1 MTKMCEKK
9 TLILGGSNNI
19 MHADP
24 TSWSKPHQGRQDL
37 EVHPLDPD
45 PPRSRSPERH
55 ERHWGEKHVA
65 YQESPDLCWEMSP
78 KKMGHNKTLVERIES
93 ITPKNGKVQSLQSIT
108 LVADVI
114 QMPRRSDRLFR
125 NPLQGILNYSKN
137 LLDDGTPP
145 ASICKCLYS

>member
-1 MTKMCEKK
+1 MWHIRKAPIF
-9 TLILGGSNNI
+9 LLR
-19 MHADP
+19 DVP
-24 TSWSKPHQGRQDL
+24 Q
-37 EVHPLDPD
+37 
-45 PPRSRSPERH
+45 
-55 ERHWGEKHVA
+55 
-65 YQESPDLCWEMSP
+65 

-114 QMPRRSDRLFR
+114 QMRRRSDRLFR

-137 LLDDGTPP
+137 LLDDGRPP